1 MTNVIHAPFPQ
12 APAVRAII
20 KTDKAQ
26 VVRFPN
32 LRTRAEIAALDEQLA
47 AIRLGVLAAE
57 RRAEELEL
65 ARMLFEDAMGGSVK

>member
-1 MTNVIHAPFPQ
+1 MTVIPVNFPQ

-65 ARMLFEDAMGGSVK
+65 ARMLFEDAMGGSGK

>member
-1 MTNVIHAPFPQ
+1 MTNVIRFPHRQ
-12 APAVRAII
+12 HFSPVIDLDHR
-20 KTDKAQ
+20 AQ

>member
-1 MTNVIHAPFPQ
+1 MTVIPVNFPQ

-65 ARMLFEDAMGGSVK
+65 ARVLFEQVVDGGCK

>member
-1 MTNVIHAPFPQ
+1 MTVIPVNFPQ

-32 LRTRAEIAALDEQLA
+32 VRTRAEIAALDEQLA

-65 ARMLFEDAMGGSVK
+65 ARMLFEDAMGGLK

>member
-1 MTNVIHAPFPQ
+1 MTVIRFPHRQ
-12 APAVRAII
+12 HFSPVIDLDHR
-20 KTDKAQ
+20 AQ

-65 ARMLFEDAMGGSVK
+65 ARMLFEQVVDGGCK

>member
-1 MTNVIHAPFPQ
+1 MIIQFPHRQHFSPVIDLDH
-12 APAVRAII
+12 R
-20 KTDKAQ
+20 AQ

-65 ARMLFEDAMGGSVK
+65 ARMLFEQVVDGGCK